1 MCLSGGNVA
10 VTLIAFRFLLS
21 FPGLAQSR
29 SVEPR
34 DGADSGGYLQSLICL
49 SLDFPEVER

>member
-1 MCLSGGNVA
+1 MCLSDGNVA
-10 VTLIAFRFLLS
+10 ATLIAFRFLLS

>member
-1 MCLSGGNVA
+1 MCLGGGNVA

-21 FPGLAQSR
+21 FPGPAQSR
-29 SVEPR
+29 SVGPR

-49 SLDFPEVER
+49 SLDIPEVER